1 MTTFEILPGD
11 ELPYRIKI
19 DGLSGA
25 GVDPRGA
32 VCAALSAGHR
42 IPAGMRDG
50 RGIAT
55 YLFWNYEP
63 NPYWLE
69 LIRALEHNKFPA
81 EEEP

>member
-11 ELPYRIKI
+11 KLPYRIKI

-42 IPAGMRDG
+42 IPVGMRDG
-50 RGIAT
+50 PSAAAH
-55 YLFWNYEP
+55 LFWNYEA
-63 NPYWLE
+63 NSSWVE
-69 LIRALEHNKFPA
+69 LIRVLEHNKFPA
-81 EEEP
+81 EEES